1 MKSNQAGLTLVE
13 VIAVVLLIAIIASVV
28 GGKVFSTAG
37 KAKAGLNKT
46 KMTSLM
52 NQLQTYKLQYNSYP
66 SNLQGLV
73 KPSAETK
80 NSPIPF
86 SAFVKDEDLLD
97 VWGTAFV
104 YTAENN
110 GRSFVLKSLGEDGVP
125 GGDGTNSDIEERP

>member
-52 NQLQTYKLQYNSYP
+52 NQLQTYKLQYNNYP
-66 SNLQGLV
+66 SSLQGLI

-86 SAFVKDEDLLD
+86 SAFVKAEDLLD
-97 VWGTAFV
+97 VWGTPYV
-104 YTAENN
+104 YAAENN

-125 GGDGTNSDIEERP
+125 GGDGTNSDMEERP